1 MKNLDDKIRR
11 QRQAKNRNDWF
22 LNQFKA
28 AQTDKLRY
36 YALTENEMNEIKDFW
51 APYDF
56 AVQNDMR
63 NQWVFSRAS
72 GVFDPSYI
80 GFGTQLYILNSFW
93 NHFSYTYIRNKNNM
107 PYVFYGIKTPETIV
121 CNNYGFYQD
130 CERNLLSFDEA
141 STLIMQALKE
151 EKELVIKPSA
161 EGEGY
166 GVGFICSEIT
176 ENDVKAL
183 FLQYKKDFIVQKII
197 KNHESISVFKSDC
210 LNTFRMSSLSWRGK
224 LYYNGA
230 VLRIGVQGRV
240 DNASRG
246 GVFIRVYDDGA
257 LADYAMDE
265 FGNRYYEH
273 PVSKIPFKGHRI
285 CGFEKVISLCKKVH
299 GQVPQQ
305 RVLSLDA
312 VLDENG
318 DAVLVETNS
327 PGGTQLLQLYGINP
341 YHNRSIA
348 SEIFDIYLRD
358 NYYILNEAD
367 KYIYREYGDHI
378 DIVKYVGCGMIEE
391 IPVQIDG
398 KQVRTIL
405 DNAFADSSIRAIK
418 INKDIVFNKQAFA
431 GKNKSIIIEQY

>member
-1 MKNLDDKIRR
+1 M
-11 QRQAKNRNDWF
+11 
-22 LNQFKA
+22 
-28 AQTDKLRY
+28 
-36 YALTENEMNEIKDFW
+36 
-51 APYDF
+51 
-56 AVQNDMR
+56 
-63 NQWVFSRAS
+63 
-72 GVFDPSYI
+72 
-80 GFGTQLYILNSFW
+80 
-93 NHFSYTYIRNKNNM
+93 
-107 PYVFYGIKTPETIV
+107 
-121 CNNYGFYQD
+121 
-130 CERNLLSFDEA
+130 
-141 STLIMQALKE
+141 
-151 EKELVIKPSA
+151 
-161 EGEGY
+161 
-166 GVGFICSEIT
+166 
-176 ENDVKAL
+176 
-183 FLQYKKDFIVQKII
+183 
-197 KNHESISVFKSDC
+197 
-210 LNTFRMSSLSWRGK
+210 
-224 LYYNGA
+224 
-230 VLRIGVQGRV
+230 RIGVQGRV

-246 GVFIRVYDDGA
+246 GVFIRVYDDGT
-257 LADYAMDE
+257 LADFAMDE

-285 CGFEKVISLCKKVH
+285 SSFEKAISLCKKVH

-305 RVLSLDA
+305 RVLSLDV

-327 PGGTQLLQLYGINP
+327 PGVTQLLQLYGINP
-341 YHNRSIA
+341 YHNKSIA

-358 NYYILNEAD
+358 NYYILNEDD